1 MSFCVS
7 AITMNRLLNEPEI
20 KFNFRG
26 YQRDPKLGKDTCN
39 QKEAKKR
46 KKESKKEKRKKER
59 SKHRNEER
67 ALEQIALK

>member
-39 QKEAKKR
+39 QKEAKKERRKVRKKKER
-46 KKESKKEKRKKER
+46 KKEANTETKKEHLNK
-59 SKHRNEER
+59 
-67 ALEQIALK
+67 LP